1 MNPAIDIQTG
11 SDGVVVLTLDRPA
24 SRNAIDDEMATAIVD
39 VCAMLEADMEVRCV
53 VLAANGPSFCA
64 GGNVKEM
71 VAAKGMFGGSPVEM
85 RRGYRAGIQRV
96 PLAMYNL
103 EVPVIA
109 AVNGPVIGAGFDLTL
124 MCDLR
129 IASTAAQFAE
139 SFVRLGLISGD
150 GGAWFLPRAIGM
162 ARASHMTLT
171 GDVLDARTALDW
183 GLVSEVVEPEQ
194 LLPRALDTARKI
206 ASHPPHSVRLNKR
219 LLREAAGMTL
229 PQTLELSGCLQSLVQ
244 HTSDHREALQAF
256 VGKRPAVYKAK

>member
-1 MNPAIDIQTG
+1 MCG
-11 SDGVVVLTLDRPA
+11 
-24 SRNAIDDEMATAIVD
+24 
-39 VCAMLEADMEVRCV
+39 
-53 VLAANGPSFCA
+53 A
-64 GGNVKEM
+64 GGQWSKLLRQWQCQGN
-71 VAAKGMFGGSPVEM
+71 GSSQGQFGGSPAEM

-96 PLAMYNL
+96 PLAMYGL

-109 AVNGPVIGAGFDLTL
+109 AVNGPAIGAGFDLTL
-124 MCDLR
+124 MRDLR

-171 GDVLDARTALDW
+171 GDMLDARTALDW

-194 LLPRALDTARKI
+194 LLVRALETARKI

-229 PQTLELSGCLQSLVQ
+229 AQTLELSGCLQSLVQ
-244 HTSDHREALQAF
+244 HTSDYREALQAF
-256 VGKRPAVYKAK
+256 VGKRPAVYRAQ